1 MDFNVAK
8 KRKSQVFM
16 VDSINSTEYDFL
28 ATHIPFRKIA
38 FRYGIGNSLLENVDE
53 QTAFYKLFKDPS
65 ISDKHQLIIVEGS
78 SGSGKSHFIRWLNA
92 NLKSDNTTDE
102 ILLIRRSDN
111 TLKGTIKQLLSID
124 AVKNLKNKDVYER
137 LVRANNAI
145 SDKKFKD
152 DIYHKFIVEI
162 ENSDDEILTAVER
175 KRLCALLS
183 DSSFKEKLLTSD
195 GPIERI
201 FSKIS
206 STSAQ
211 NSDVIAQFSNSDFV
225 IDIDLLNYIVDMG
238 SQDAKRIAKKLTN
251 DENLDEDL
259 LSRIVECLNKKV
271 DSVIQS
277 CAGIEPGDF
286 EQVFKEIRKELF
298 RVGKNLILLIE
309 DITSFTGIN
318 TALLNALIIEHTG
331 LNASD
336 NMCKLISV
344 IGTTSEYYRQ
354 FRDNYKDRITTQI
367 TIADGTIGEK
377 QEDLYLF
384 FAKYLNA
391 ISIDEDTM
399 KDWYINYGADP
410 SKMPVYETEFDWES
424 IDNLSLYPFTKRSIV
439 NLYNN
444 MDEHKTPR
452 YILREIIE
460 PVVNEILDDK
470 NKLFYYFRNRRT
482 SLNDNQITRISNTVD
497 ELDLKPEDKELFKSR
512 AISFIG
518 FWGNGNI
525 SKNGDK
531 IVGISKK
538 IYEEFGF
545 SKLYEKL
552 SLTVENSE
560 SSDDVDVITIEPI
573 KNKNIPTKVK
583 ENKKY
588 QDFKK
593 QLDGWYNK
601 KEVFINP
608 RYLLDE
614 LNKIIIGSINWQQY
628 GISKQIIK
636 MIEDSSLKLLSFE
649 RQEKSEDLSVLKL
662 PASKESYELLRAIG
676 QWLYIGNKSWHFEE
690 APDAIYTVTS
700 WIEKN
705 KLNLIRNVLKFDNGK
720 TPLYIKIAI
729 VNEIYRKILNNE
741 FEVNRIDSI
750 SVNDLISV
758 NHGKSIFYS
767 DKWKDLKQYIY
778 DSDGDNSSKLLTDYF
793 NISQGTGIKKVFLD
807 YVPFEKA
814 LKEVKKDLFDYQ
826 IENIDKSSY
835 STVNNIYKIYSEIK
849 KKVRVVIDTQE
860 TIKQD
865 IIENLYNI
873 VGWDKEFDIEVS
885 DLKNLFNDVSDFYLK
900 CEQTNQLFEN
910 LNDKIENLKP
920 LCSDIVKNLSYL
932 KKIDFSYDIE
942 TLYKY
947 SKVDFD
953 LLTDF
958 INLISKV
965 EVTVNRVTPII
976 DHEYDSLVKSGKVI
990 DRDPRFEQKKQ
1001 FYELCKNELEDM

>member
-8 KRKSQVFM
+8 KRKNQVFM

-92 NLKSDNTTDE
+92 NLKSDNTSDE

-152 DIYHKFIVEI
+152 KIYHEFIVEI

-206 STSAQ
+206 STSTQ
-211 NSDVIAQFSNSDFV
+211 NNDVIAQFCNSDFV

-259 LSRIVECLNKKV
+259 LARIVECINKKV

-286 EQVFKEIRKELF
+286 EQIFKEIRKELF

-318 TALLNALIIEHTG
+318 TALLNTLIIEHTG

-399 KDWYINYGADP
+399 KDWYINFGADP

-497 ELDLKPEDKELFKSR
+497 ELDLKPEDKELLKLR

-518 FWGNGNI
+518 FWGNGDI

-552 SLTVENSE
+552 SLTVGNSE

-573 KNKNIPTKVK
+573 NNKNIPVKVK

-588 QDFKK
+588 LDFKK

-614 LNKIIIGSINWQQY
+614 LNRIIIGSINWQQY

-636 MIEDSSLKLLSFE
+636 MIEDSNLRLLSFE

-676 QWLYIGNKSWHFEE
+676 QWLHIGNKSWHFEE

-741 FEVNRIDSI
+741 FDVNRIDSI

-778 DSDGDNSSKLLTDYF
+778 DSNGDNSSKLLTDYF
-793 NISQGTGIKKVFLD
+793 NISQGTGTSKVFLD

-835 STVNNIYKIYSEIK
+835 ATVNNIYKIYSEIK

-873 VGWDKEFDIEVS
+873 VGWDKEFDIEAS
-885 DLKNLFNDVSDFYLK
+885 DLKNLFNEVSDFYLK

-910 LNDKIENLKP
+910 QGTKIENLKP
-920 LCSDIVKNLSYL
+920 LCSDIVKQLSYL
-932 KKIDFSYDIE
+932 KKIEFSYDIE

-958 INLISKV
+958 INLISSV
-965 EVTVNRVTPII
+965 EETVNRVTPII
-976 DHEYDSLVKSGKVI
+976 EHEYDSLVKSGKVI

-1001 FYELCKNELEDM
+1001 FYELCKNELEGM

>member
-1 MDFNVAK
+1 
-8 KRKSQVFM
+8 
-16 VDSINSTEYDFL
+16 
-28 ATHIPFRKIA
+28 
-38 FRYGIGNSLLENVDE
+38 
-53 QTAFYKLFKDPS
+53 
-65 ISDKHQLIIVEGS
+65 
-78 SGSGKSHFIRWLNA
+78 
-92 NLKSDNTTDE
+92 
-102 ILLIRRSDN
+102 
-111 TLKGTIKQLLSID
+111 
-124 AVKNLKNKDVYER
+124 
-137 LVRANNAI
+137 
-145 SDKKFKD
+145 
-152 DIYHKFIVEI
+152 
-162 ENSDDEILTAVER
+162 
-175 KRLCALLS
+175 
-183 DSSFKEKLLTSD
+183 
-195 GPIERI
+195 
-201 FSKIS
+201 
-206 STSAQ
+206 
-211 NSDVIAQFSNSDFV
+211 
-225 IDIDLLNYIVDMG
+225 
-238 SQDAKRIAKKLTN
+238 
-251 DENLDEDL
+251 
-259 LSRIVECLNKKV
+259 
-271 DSVIQS
+271 
-277 CAGIEPGDF
+277 
-286 EQVFKEIRKELF
+286 
-298 RVGKNLILLIE
+298 
-309 DITSFTGIN
+309 
-318 TALLNALIIEHTG
+318 
-331 LNASD
+331 
-336 NMCKLISV
+336 
-344 IGTTSEYYRQ
+344 
-354 FRDNYKDRITTQI
+354 
-367 TIADGTIGEK
+367 
-377 QEDLYLF
+377 
-384 FAKYLNA
+384 
-391 ISIDEDTM
+391 
-399 KDWYINYGADP
+399 
-410 SKMPVYETEFDWES
+410 
-424 IDNLSLYPFTKRSIV
+424 
-439 NLYNN
+439 
-444 MDEHKTPR
+444 
-452 YILREIIE
+452 
-460 PVVNEILDDK
+460 
-470 NKLFYYFRNRRT
+470 
-482 SLNDNQITRISNTVD
+482 
-497 ELDLKPEDKELFKSR
+497 
-512 AISFIG
+512 
-518 FWGNGNI
+518 
-525 SKNGDK
+525 
-531 IVGISKK
+531 
-538 IYEEFGF
+538 
-545 SKLYEKL
+545 
-552 SLTVENSE
+552 
-560 SSDDVDVITIEPI
+560 
-573 KNKNIPTKVK
+573 
-583 ENKKY
+583 
-588 QDFKK
+588 
-593 QLDGWYNK
+593 
-601 KEVFINP
+601 
-608 RYLLDE
+608 
-614 LNKIIIGSINWQQY
+614 
-628 GISKQIIK
+628 
-636 MIEDSSLKLLSFE
+636 MIEDSNLRLLSFE

-662 PASKESYELLRAIG
+662 PASKDSYELLRAIG
-676 QWLYIGNKSWHFEE
+676 QWYFIGNKSWHFEE

-910 LNDKIENLKP
+910 QNDKIENLKP

-932 KKIDFSYDIE
+932 KKIDLSYDIE